1 MRHKKSQLDYF
12 EERLS
17 EARTNERGSMA
28 IVVLGALIIGV
39 CFILPE
45 QASLHLNIAISSIG
59 LILSLI
65 GVLELS
71 YHRKSRNEYQD
82 LIEQLLDR
90 CT

>member
-1 MRHKKSQLDYF
+1 
-12 EERLS
+12 
-17 EARTNERGSMA
+17 
-28 IVVLGALIIGV
+28 
-39 CFILPE
+39 
-45 QASLHLNIAISSIG
+45 LHLNITISSIG